1 MLRHVHASK
10 RSDMHKEDEC
20 IWDKFGEADI
30 AKIAA
35 LVERADKVLEEE
47 RSKKGQEKDADT
59 TR

>member
-1 MLRHVHASK
+1 
-10 RSDMHKEDEC
+10 MHKEDEC

>member
-1 MLRHVHASK
+1 
-10 RSDMHKEDEC
+10 MHKEDEC
-20 IWDKFGEADI
+20 IWDKFSEADI
-30 AKIAA
+30 ARIAA

>member
-1 MLRHVHASK
+1 MKKTA
-10 RSDMHKEDEC
+10 KEDIC
-20 IWDKFGEADI
+20 IWDKFGEDDI
-30 AKIAA
+30 ARIVD

>member
-1 MLRHVHASK
+1 MQRLALAS
-10 RSDMHKEDEC
+10 RRNDMHKEDEC

-30 AKIAA
+30 ARIAA